1 MERSLGLF
9 GHELKPVSYFFCVFF
24 LEKRNIFSFSLL
36 KKTPFWCLLPVSGR
50 FTPPS
55 DPSSTTSLRMSW
67 VPLFQDS
74 LHPLMTASASS
85 ASPST
90 KSLRSA
96 IPERCTAAFHFSHP
110 AFPSRW
116 RKREP
121 NS

>member
-36 KKTPFWCLLPVSGR
+36 KKTHFWCLLPVSGR

-67 VPLFQDS
+67 DYHSKQYFDRRGRELPNERERFLDLFDQLGKS
-74 LHPLMTASASS
+74 ISS
-85 ASPST
+85 W
-90 KSLRSA
+90 LW
-96 IPERCTAAFHFSHP
+96 CQMV
-110 AFPSRW
+110 
-116 RKREP
+116 
-121 NS
+121 